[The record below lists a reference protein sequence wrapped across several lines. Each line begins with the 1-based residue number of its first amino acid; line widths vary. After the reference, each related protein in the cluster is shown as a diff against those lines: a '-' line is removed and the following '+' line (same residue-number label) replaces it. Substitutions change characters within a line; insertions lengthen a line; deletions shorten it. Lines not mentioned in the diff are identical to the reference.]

1 MSVVMETRRFVNQS
15 QPQPLYMA
23 TILLYIDAV
32 MGLLLGSVYFYFGPI
47 LGLLALIGLAA
58 GAYGIANDQRWGYQL
73 AVALTG
79 VLVVVIMWII
89 VQDPGIIFSLQFLIA
104 IVVPVAMFLLLIHP
118 QSREY
123 QKIWF
128 E

>member
-1 MSVVMETRRFVNQS
+1 MESRRWVNQS

-32 MGLLLGSVYFYFGPI
+32 LGLFFGSFYFVFGTVI
-47 LGLLALIGLAA
+47 GLACLIGLAA
-58 GAYGIANDQRWGYQL
+58 GAFGIANDQRWGYYL

-79 VLVVVIMWII
+79 VLVAMILWVV
-89 VQDPGIIFSLQFLIA
+89 VRDPGLIFSLQFLIA
-104 IVVPVAMFLLLIHP
+104 IVFPVAMFLLLIHP

-123 QKIWF
+123 QRIWF

>member
-1 MSVVMETRRFVNQS
+1 MSPIMDSRRWVNQS

-32 MGLLLGSVYFYFGPI
+32 LGLFFGSFYFVFGTVI
-47 LGLLALIGLAA
+47 GLACLIGLAA
-58 GAYGIANDQRWGYQL
+58 GAFGIANDQRWGYYL

-79 VLVVVIMWII
+79 VLVAMILWVV
-89 VQDPGIIFSLQFLIA
+89 VRDPGLIFSLQFLIA
-104 IVVPVAMFLLLIHP
+104 IVFPMAMFLLLIHP